1 MIEKEIKIRIND
13 KNKLNVLEKYVVS
26 KGGVLQKEYVV
37 VDEYF
42 SHPCRDFKKT
52 DEALRIRI
60 QAEEVILT
68 YKCSRISR
76 IPKIR
81 EEISVKVSDYNAV
94 RDILLKLGFNPL
106 AKIVKYRKEYTLNN
120 LRIFM
125 DEVKELGYFVEIEC
139 DDENLILKFI
149 DALKKMKIC
158 EGVEERTYLEMYLK
172 LKSQRAK

>member
-1 MIEKEIKIRIND
+1 MIEKEVKIRISD
-13 KNKLNVLEKYVVS
+13 KNKLNALEKYVIER
-26 KGGVLQKEYVV
+26 GGVLNREYVV
-37 VDEYF
+37 IDEYF

-60 QAEEVILT
+60 QAGEVMLT
-68 YKCSRISR
+68 YKCSRISQ

-81 EEISVKVSDYNAV
+81 EEISVKVSDYNAA
-94 RDILLKLGFNPL
+94 RDILSKLGFNPL
-106 AKIVKYRKEYTLNN
+106 AKIIKYRREYMLNN
-120 LRIFM
+120 LRIFV
-125 DEVKELGYFVEIEC
+125 DEVKELGYFVEVEC
-139 DDENLILKFI
+139 DDEDLILKFI